1 MRALCC
7 QLHQRRDHA
16 GCLGI
21 VVGVTEGLRGLSDAG
36 VVGTGTDLV
45 DVDRFRTVLRRRPSV
60 ADRLFTPHE
69 RTYAERA
76 ADPAARLAVRF
87 AAKEAT
93 LKALGYGLG
102 GMRMA
107 EIEVVRDD
115 DGRPDLVLHGAA
127 RSTAATHGVGRWLV
141 SLSHTDHLAQ
151 ATVVALG
158 T

>member
-1 MRALCC
+1 MR
-7 QLHQRRDHA
+7 
-16 GCLGI
+16 
-21 VVGVTEGLRGLSDAG
+21 VTEGIRSSSDAD
-36 VVGTGTDLV
+36 VVGIGTDLV
-45 DVDRFRTVLRRRPSV
+45 DVNRFRAVLRRRPSV
-60 ADRLFTPHE
+60 ADRLFTAGE

-76 ADPAARLAVRF
+76 TDPAARLAARF

-107 EIEVVRDD
+107 DIEIIRAD
-115 DGRPDLVLHGAA
+115 DGRPELVLHGDA
-127 RSTAATHGVGRWLV
+127 RSTANGHGVGRWLV

-158 T
+158 K

>member
-1 MRALCC
+1 MLPVQGAARLR
-7 QLHQRRDHA
+7 L
-16 GCLGI
+16 GFGI
-21 VVGVTEGLRGLSDAG
+21 VDEVTEGVIGLSGAG
-36 VVGTGTDLV
+36 VVGIGTDLV
-45 DVDRFRTVLRRRPSV
+45 DIDRFRTVLLRRPSV
-60 ADRLFTPHE
+60 AERLFTADE

-76 ADPAARLAVRF
+76 TDPAARLAARF

-107 EIEVVRDD
+107 DIEVARSA
-115 DGRPDLVLHGAA
+115 DGQPELVLHGEA
-127 RSTAATHGVGRWLV
+127 RSTADGHGVTRWLV

-158 T
+158 K

>member
-1 MRALCC
+1 M
-7 QLHQRRDHA
+7 
-16 GCLGI
+16 
-21 VVGVTEGLRGLSDAG
+21 TEGVIGLSGAG
-36 VVGTGTDLV
+36 VVGIGTDLV
-45 DVDRFRTVLRRRPSV
+45 DIDRFRTVLRRRPSV
-60 ADRLFTPHE
+60 ADRLFTAGE

-76 ADPAARLAVRF
+76 TDPAARLAARF

-107 EIEVVRDD
+107 DIEIIRAE
-115 DGRPDLVLHGAA
+115 DGRPELVLHGDA
-127 RSTAATHGVGRWLV
+127 RSTADVHGVGRWLV

-158 T
+158 K